1 LYRKKYIKISAAA
14 LNGGGLVNEYIIA
27 GKITMSADEGNTEGG
42 IKLDERQ
49 KLKEPEMYRVILHND
64 HYTTMDFVVEVLV
77 TVFHMPSAKATQ
89 VMLDVHR
96 KGIGV
101 CGVYTYDIAVTKVEQ
116 VHQMAKDREYPLRCS
131 FEKA

>member
-1 LYRKKYIKISAAA
+1 
-14 LNGGGLVNEYIIA
+14 
-27 GKITMSADEGNTEGG
+27 MSADEGNTEGG

>member
-1 LYRKKYIKISAAA
+1 MKDTD
-14 LNGGGLVNEYIIA
+14 GLQKRRFAIEYILEQSA
-27 GKITMSADEGNTEGG
+27 SMSVREGDPEGG
-42 IKLDERQ
+42 IELEDKQ
-49 KLKEPEMYRVILHND
+49 KLREPEMYRVILHND

-116 VHQMAKDREYPLRCS
+116 VHLMAKSREYPLRCS
-131 FEKA
+131 YERA

>member
-1 LYRKKYIKISAAA
+1 MPAA
-14 LNGGGLVNEYIIA
+14 GKQGLVVEYTHLY
-27 GKITMSADEGNTEGG
+27 GGSMSVREGDPEGG
-42 IKLDERQ
+42 VQLDDRQ
-49 KLKEPEMYRVILHND
+49 KLKAPEMYRVLLHND

-77 TVFHMPSAKATQ
+77 AVFHMPGAKATQ

-116 VHQMAKDREYPLRCS
+116 VHLMAKAREYPLRCS
-131 FEKA
+131 YERA